1 LKLLLSVLLFHKF
14 ICYYFSWCLKT
25 VSGSGRGWMVVCF
38 IDWKFQFWNSVSVL
52 WPITWGFMTNHMG
65 LYDQSHGALWMKW
78 VVFGFMV
85 FSSTFNNISVISRW
99 SVLLVEETGET
110 HRPVASHWQTISHNV
125 VSSTPTWVG
134 FELTT
139 LVVRIA

>member
-1 LKLLLSVLLFHKF
+1 MKLLLSVLLFHKF

-65 LYDQSHGALWMKW
+65 LYEWNELCLGLWCLAQLSTIFQLYHGGQFYWWRKP
-78 VVFGFMV
+78 
-85 FSSTFNNISVISRW
+85 
-99 SVLLVEETGET
+99 EK
-110 HRPVASHWQTISHNV
+110 
-125 VSSTPTWVG
+125 
-134 FELTT
+134 LTDLSQVT
-139 LVVRIA
+139 DKLYHIMLYRAHPPEWDLNSQL